1 MNDSELKIQTL
12 VAHELKWVKTE
23 GGWVDSDDIF
33 RWPLDYIN
41 DDYIVLCHL
50 RGLGETATKY
60 AEKLY
65 EIWQDRYNRKNI
77 ENTHKYIDIH
87 IPSIILFLEYEVG
100 DYSRALYELRK
111 EK

>member
-60 AEKLY
+60 AEKLL
-65 EIWQDRYNRKNI
+65 EIWQDRYNRKN
-77 ENTHKYIDIH
+77 THTHIH
-87 IPSIILFLEYEVG
+87 ISPIKLFLEYEVG
-100 DYSRALYELRK
+100 DYSIALYELRK